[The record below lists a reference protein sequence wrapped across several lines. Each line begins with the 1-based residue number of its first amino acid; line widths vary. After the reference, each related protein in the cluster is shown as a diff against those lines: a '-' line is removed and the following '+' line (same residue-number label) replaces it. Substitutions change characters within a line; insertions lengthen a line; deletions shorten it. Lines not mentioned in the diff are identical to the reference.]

1 MATQKPSAKA
11 KPNTKIS
18 PSRAY
23 ELADSLMNT
32 TKTRIG
38 FGKGTTPQERLDDQ
52 TRKIRT
58 RNYNYDKSIR
68 LKTRADEA
76 VEKAGGVKADLR
88 LGDRYNRR
96 WDSNASVD
104 NKAVGRDMPLP
115 PSSELFNA

>member
-1 MATQKPSAKA
+1 MEKPKSVK

-23 ELADSLMNT
+23 ELADSLMEAS
-32 TKTRIG
+32 KRRIQH
-38 FGKGTTPQERLDDQ
+38 TPGSGSSINQLRSKAYD
-52 TRKIRT
+52 R
-58 RNYNYDKSIR
+58 DKSIR
-68 LKTRADEA
+68 LKTRADQA
-76 VEKAGGVKADLR
+76 VEKAGGVKADSR

-115 PSSELFNA
+115 ESSKLFDA